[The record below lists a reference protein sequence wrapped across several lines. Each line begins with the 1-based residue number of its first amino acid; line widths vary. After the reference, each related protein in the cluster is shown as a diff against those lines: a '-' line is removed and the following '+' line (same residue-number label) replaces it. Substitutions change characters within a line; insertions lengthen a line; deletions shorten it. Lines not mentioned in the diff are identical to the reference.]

1 MKAHWH
7 PIEHIE
13 LLENGEAFYPRVFEA
28 IACARSEVLIETFIL
43 FEDKVGWALH
53 AVLLEAARRG
63 VQVVLTVDGFGSCDL
78 GESYVAPLTAAGV
91 RVQFF
96 DRRPRLLGM
105 RLHAFRRLHR
115 KIVVVD
121 GAQAFIGGI
130 NFSADHLGD
139 YGPQAKQDYAVVVQ
153 GPLVADIHRFALA
166 SAQAPA
172 RRRWWRMRPRVDLAQ
187 PRPDTRTE
195 AWGAF
200 ITRDNEAH
208 PTDIERHY
216 RLAIRMAQRELIL
229 AHAYFFPGY
238 RLLRDLRNAAR
249 RGVRVRL
256 ILQGEPDMPI
266 AGMAAR
272 SLYRYLLGAGIEIH
286 EYCERPLHGKVALAD
301 DDWATVGSSNLD
313 PWSLSLNLEANVV
326 IWSRAFNQ
334 HLRERL
340 EHLMRHHCQAISA
353 EAEGSRRVWRLGS
366 SVLVFHLLRRFPRWL
381 NWLPRR
387 APRITAATSHP
398 AEPAPHNTEPPH
410 APTPP

>member
-286 EYCERPLHGKVALAD
+286 EYCERPLHGKVAVVD
-301 DDWATVGSSNLD
+301 DQWATVGSSNLD
-313 PWSLSLNLEANVV
+313 PLSLTLNLEANVV
-326 IWSRAFNQ
+326 IRDAEFNATL
-334 HLRERL
+334 HERL
-340 EHLMRHHCQAISA
+340 ARLMREACRQVEPAPQTRWEGLLLLRGYCVYHLMR
-353 EAEGSRRVWRLGS
+353 W
-366 SVLVFHLLRRFPRWL
+366 FPSWAG
-381 NWLPRR
+381 WLPR
-387 APRITAATSHP
+387 
-398 AEPAPHNTEPPH
+398 H
-410 APTPP
+410 APVIELVRADGLR

>member
-130 NFSADHLGD
+130 NFCAEHLRSHGIAVMQDLPGVGENFQDHQDVLVI
-139 YGPQAKQDYAVVVQ
+139 AKSQKLDLFGWSLAAL
-153 GPLVADIHRFALA
+153 PWMLA
-166 SAQAPA
+166 SPFQFY
-172 RRRWWRMRPRVDLAQ
+172 LS
-187 PRPDTRTE
+187 
-195 AWGAF
+195 
-200 ITRDNEAH
+200 
-208 PTDIERHY
+208 
-216 RLAIRMAQRELIL
+216 
-229 AHAYFFPGY
+229 
-238 RLLRDLRNAAR
+238 R
-249 RGVRVRL
+249 RGFTDTSPAIVSAV
-256 ILQGEPDMPI
+256 
-266 AGMAAR
+266 
-272 SLYRYLLGAGIEIH
+272 
-286 EYCERPLHGKVALAD
+286 
-301 DDWATVGSSNLD
+301 
-313 PWSLSLNLEANVV
+313 LEAIGEVDA
-326 IWSRAFNQ
+326 W
-334 HLRERL
+334 
-340 EHLMRHHCQAISA
+340 
-353 EAEGSRRVWRLGS
+353 
-366 SVLVFHLLRRFPRWL
+366 
-381 NWLPRR
+381 
-387 APRITAATSHP
+387 AAG
-398 AEPAPHNTEPPH
+398 H
-410 APTPP
+410 ADA

>member
-1 MKAHWH
+1 MKANWS
-7 PIEHIE
+7 PIGHIE
-13 LLENGEAFYPRVFEA
+13 LLENGEAFYPRVFQAIEA
-28 IACARSEVLIETFIL
+28 ARTEVLIETFIL

-63 VQVVLTVDGFGSCDL
+63 VRIVLTVDGFGSCDL
-78 GESYVAPLTAAGV
+78 GEGYLHPLTAAGV
-91 RVQFF
+91 QVQFF
-96 DRRPRLLGM
+96 DRRPRRLGL

-115 KIVVVD
+115 KLVVVD
-121 GAQAFIGGI
+121 GAQAFVGGI

-139 YGPQAKQDYAVVVQ
+139 YGPQAKQDYAVLVE
-153 GPLVADIHRFALA
+153 GPLVAEIHRFAL
-166 SAQAPA
+166 SHTQAPG
-172 RRRWWRMRPRVDLAQ
+172 RRRWWWPRPRVALAQ
-187 PRPDTRTE
+187 PRPDTTTE

-200 ITRDNEAH
+200 ITRDNDAH

-266 AGMAAR
+266 AGLAAR

-326 IWSRAFNQ
+326 VWSRAFNE
-334 HLRERL
+334 HLRHRL
-340 EHLMRHHCQAISA
+340 EHLMRHHCRQIDA
-353 EAEGSRRVWRLGS
+353 EAEGSSRVWRLGS
-366 SVLVFHLLRRFPRWL
+366 SVLVFHLLRHFPRWL
-381 NWLPRR
+381 AWLPRR
-387 APRITAATSHP
+387 QPRITAASP
-398 AEPAPHNTEPPH
+398 
-410 APTPP
+410 APTPPEPPPA